1 MSNVTYIGF
10 KCIKCACECFLSA
23 HHDGE
28 VLDKFAC
35 PGCAHVYNYDEYMGG
50 KREMSELDLKKE
62 LSDLSSRVDKA
73 INAEL
78 KSKIDFS
85 GFSDYVIKQ
94 GLLVEVRDIGSRE
107 RTRFFTHA
115 EEKSGH
121 YYAAKDGGHPST
133 EEDSNLWSRI
143 RLLDNNPMPWFGG
156 ECPIPDG
163 VRVRLWHR
171 VGGDVLEPQVYS
183 DDSLFP
189 WDWTGAGSD
198 IIAFQILE
206 SEWQ

>member
-1 MSNVTYIGF
+1 MS
-10 KCIKCACECFLSA
+10 KLE
-23 HHDGE
+23 
-28 VLDKFAC
+28 
-35 PGCAHVYNYDEYMGG
+35 
-50 KREMSELDLKKE
+50 DLKKE
-62 LSDLSSRVDKA
+62 LEDLSNRVDKA

-94 GLLVEVRDIGSRE
+94 GLLVEVRHRE
-107 RTRFFTHA
+107 RTPASKRFFKEIGNYDGECGYRT
-115 EEKSGH
+115 
-121 YYAAKDGGHPST
+121 DGGGVTTQITSYCT
-133 EEDSNLWSRI
+133 NSWEI